1 MVTPSLRDRLRPLE
15 LLVLSGIIGLFTGL
29 VILYTTREWWLAG
42 VGFGVAFIFAIMTIA
57 LLALSAKP
65 NAEERYDLEEQ
76 NSAEQNSAEQD
87 LGEQDRSPH

>member
-29 VILYTTREWWLAG
+29 VILLTTREWWLVG
-42 VGFGVAFIFAIMTIA
+42 IGFGVAFILAIMTIA

-65 NAEERYDLEEQ
+65 NAQERVDL
-76 NSAEQNSAEQD
+76 D
-87 LGEQDRSPH
+87 EQDRAAH

>member
-29 VILYTTREWWLAG
+29 VILLTTREWWLAG
-42 VGFGVAFIFAIMTIA
+42 IGFGVSFILAIMTIA

-65 NAEERYDLEEQ
+65 NAEERYDL
-76 NSAEQNSAEQD
+76 D
-87 LGEQDRSPH
+87 EQDRSPH